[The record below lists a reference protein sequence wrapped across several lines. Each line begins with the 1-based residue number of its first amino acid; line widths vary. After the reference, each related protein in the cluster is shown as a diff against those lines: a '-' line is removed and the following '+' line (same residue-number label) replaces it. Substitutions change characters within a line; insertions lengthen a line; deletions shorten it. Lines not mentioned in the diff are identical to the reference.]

1 MSDFIGELT
10 IPTSSGAELKIRE
23 YKDGVDFFLLRDG
36 EPVASFTLTLTD
48 AQRMAGWFR
57 DEEV

>member
-10 IPTSSGAELKIRE
+10 LPTSNEGELKIRE
-23 YKDGVDFFLLRDG
+23 YKDGVDFSLLKSG

-48 AQRMAGWFR
+48 AQRMVGWFR